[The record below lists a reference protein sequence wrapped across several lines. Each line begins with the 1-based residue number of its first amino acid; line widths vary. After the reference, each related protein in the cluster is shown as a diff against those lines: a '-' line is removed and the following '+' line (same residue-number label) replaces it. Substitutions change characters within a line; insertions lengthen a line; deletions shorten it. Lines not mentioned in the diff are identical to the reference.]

1 MGKGNER
8 VSFLSFGPAL
18 PPAQT
23 LSPFAQGDHK
33 CAQPV
38 ASLPPSFLSSQF
50 PKLLQSWKPQWWVP
64 PQGRWRGGLGGGQA
78 TW

>member
-8 VSFLSFGPAL
+8 VSFLSLGPPL
-18 PPAQT
+18 PAAQT

-50 PKLLQSWKPQWWVP
+50 LQLLQSWKP
-64 PQGRWRGGLGGGQA
+64 RWGGGYHRRGGGGEG
-78 TW
+78 